1 MSATTQNRIQRSHEA
16 GQLRMAWAPR
26 LARDMGESC
35 HLIIRVGAVAPVPAQ
50 HREPVVQATG
60 SPAGVETRL
69 VA

>member
-1 MSATTQNRIQRSHEA
+1 
-16 GQLRMAWAPR
+16 MAWAPR